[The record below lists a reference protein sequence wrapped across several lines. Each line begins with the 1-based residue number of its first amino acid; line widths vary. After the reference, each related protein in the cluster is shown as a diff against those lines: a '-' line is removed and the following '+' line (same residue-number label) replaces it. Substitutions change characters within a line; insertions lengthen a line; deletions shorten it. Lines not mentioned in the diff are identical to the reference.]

1 MQNDCAGKP
10 ECRRSNVSR
19 RRLLVR
25 SAQAAGILAGGLPW
39 APLLAGQGARGFKI
53 GACDWSLDKR
63 CDPAAFDVA
72 RQIGLDG
79 VQVDLGSPRNQMRL
93 RRPEV
98 QAEFVKAAKRTG
110 LEIAALAVV
119 ETNNVPLKSDPRA
132 AGWLADAVNVCQAL
146 GVQVVM
152 PACFGAGNLDMSKT
166 AEIDQLVRVLKSV
179 AAKAEKRGVVIGVE
193 SYLSARKTAGCW
205 TASVRRRSRSITTW
219 AIRPT
224 KAATC
229 AKKSALG
236 DAICQFHFKDGDYML
251 GQGRIDFRRVRKAID
266 EIHYRGWIQIE
277 AATPHGL
284 IADYTADRKYLKELF
299 PDRCQGEESDGRGEY
314 GNWYFGE
321 VLSEFAEK
329 PGSVRFQ
336 E

>member
-1 MQNDCAGKP
+1 M
-10 ECRRSNVSR
+10 
-19 RRLLVR
+19 
-25 SAQAAGILAGGLPW
+25 
-39 APLLAGQGARGFKI
+39 LAGQGARGFKI

-119 ETNNVPLKSDPRA
+119 ETNDVPLKSDPRA
-132 AGWLADAVNVCQAL
+132 AGWLADAVDVCQAL
-146 GVQVVM
+146 RVQVVM

-193 SYLSARKTAGCW
+193 SYLSAEENRRLLDRVGSPAVKVYYDVGNSTDKGRDVCKEIRAG
-205 TASVRRRSRSITTW
+205 RRDM
-219 AIRPT
+219 PVP
-224 KAATC
+224 
-229 AKKSALG
+229 L
-236 DAICQFHFKDGDYML
+236 
-251 GQGRIDFRRVRKAID
+251 QGRRLYARTR
-266 EIHYRGWIQIE
+266 
-277 AATPHGL
+277 
-284 IADYTADRKYLKELF
+284 
-299 PDRCQGEESDGRGEY
+299 PDRLPTGPQGNRRNPLSRLDPDRGRDAARIDRRLHGRPKVPQRVVSPIGVRVKKAMGGVNMEI
-314 GNWYFGE
+314 GILGKCE
-321 VLSEFAEK
+321 VNSRKSRGA
-329 PGSVRFQ
+329 
-336 E
+336 

>member
-1 MQNDCAGKP
+1 MSMP
-10 ECRRSNVSR
+10 TETFTR

-63 CDPAAFDVA
+63 CDPEAFDVA

-119 ETNNVPLKSDPRA
+119 ETNDVPLKSDPRA
-132 AGWLADAVNVCQAL
+132 AGWLADAVDVCQGL
-146 GVQVVM
+146 GVQIVM

-166 AEIDQLVRVLKSV
+166 AEIDQLVRVLKGV
-179 AAKAEKRGVVIGVE
+179 AAKAEKRGVLIGVE
-193 SYLSARKTAGCW
+193 SYLSAEEN
-205 TASVRRRSRSITTW
+205 RRLLDRVGSPAVKVYYDVGNSTDKGRDVCKE
-219 AIRPT
+219 IR
-224 KAATC
+224 
-229 AKKSALG
+229 ALG

-251 GQGRIDFRRVRKAID
+251 GQGRIDFKRVRKAMD
-266 EIHYRGWIQIE
+266 DIHYRGWIQIE

-299 PDRCQGEESDGRGEY
+299 PRTVSG
-314 GNWYFGE
+314 
-321 VLSEFAEK
+321 
-329 PGSVRFQ
+329 
-336 E
+336 